1 MNERPGYEAR
11 RAAVQYNSLDYF
23 FGVFLEVL
31 TAAHN
36 DYLVMG
42 VYVCVCTTKIC
53 RSRFSD
59 VQDCHQRLSSAFD
72 VLLFSNPIPHK
83 HGWPFVNNF
92 VKFSQ
97 QIYTPIL
104 PNREN
109 VAFVMETQ

>member
-42 VYVCVCTTKIC
+42 VYVCVC
-53 RSRFSD
+53 
-59 VQDCHQRLSSAFD
+59 VHHQDL
-72 VLLFSNPIPHK
+72 
-83 HGWPFVNNF
+83 
-92 VKFSQ
+92 
-97 QIYTPIL
+97 
-104 PNREN
+104 
-109 VAFVMETQ
+109 